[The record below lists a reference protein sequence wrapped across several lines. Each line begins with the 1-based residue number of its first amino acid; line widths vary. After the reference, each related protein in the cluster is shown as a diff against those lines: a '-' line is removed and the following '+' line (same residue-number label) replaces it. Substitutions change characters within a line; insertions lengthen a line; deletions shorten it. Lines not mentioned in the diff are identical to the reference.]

1 MRNSVLVDLKRRK
14 ASSLTG
20 SRSLTTD
27 LAWLV
32 MPFTKPAIFDVVVL
46 SRLLLVTA
54 PYTQMA
60 TTKWSSIEVPSYLA
74 VNDNDTSHSF
84 VVLQPL

>member
-54 PYTQMA
+54 PYTHMA
-60 TTKWSSIEVPSYLA
+60 TRK
-74 VNDNDTSHSF
+74 
-84 VVLQPL
+84 

>member
-1 MRNSVLVDLKRRK
+1 MHQNKNKHKFLALCPPGAMRNSVLVDLKRKK

-54 PYTQMA
+54 PCTHIA
-60 TTKWSSIEVPSYLA
+60 TIA
-74 VNDNDTSHSF
+74 
-84 VVLQPL
+84 